1 MVKRD
6 QIQRILLILGEDDEG
21 GTPVEKEALEV
32 IPANVSI
39 SAIAGIVDG
48 AGLVRYQQLT
58 TTTDYK
64 LDENYLARYKFQDK
78 LYRVVQQIKM
88 GNEWFSTLMETAE
101 QEGIC

>member
-6 QIQRILLILGEDDEG
+6 QIQRIVLIPGDDGEG
-21 GTPVEKEALEV
+21 GTPLEKEAMEV

-39 SAIAGIVDG
+39 SAIVGIVDG
-48 AGLVRYQQLT
+48 PGLARYQQLT

-64 LDENYLARYKFQDK
+64 LDENHLARYKFQDK
-78 LYRVVQQIKM
+78 LYRVAQQVKM
-88 GNEWFSTLMETAE
+88 GNEWFATLMETAE